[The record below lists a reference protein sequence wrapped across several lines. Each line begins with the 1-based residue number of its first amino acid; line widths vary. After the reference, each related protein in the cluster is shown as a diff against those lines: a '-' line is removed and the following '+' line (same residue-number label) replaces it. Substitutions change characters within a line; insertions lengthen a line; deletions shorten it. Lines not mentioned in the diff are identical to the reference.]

1 MLNNSL
7 NCSIMITWKLFVLDP
22 ISMSSAMAYEK
33 NDFTFRKLNQ
43 GFGI

>member
-7 NCSIMITWKLFVLDP
+7 NCSMMITWKLFILDP
-22 ISMSSAMAYEK
+22 ISMFFPIAYEK
-33 NDFTFRKLNQ
+33 NDFAFRKLNR